1 MRIRQIA
8 LALAC
13 AAAPLAFAAAP
24 APAKADTPSVAVTAI
39 VEHPALDAVRDGV
52 RDVLKEQGYVPG
64 ESLEFSYDTAQGN
77 PAIASQ
83 IARRYAG
90 QDHDVIVAISTPSA
104 QAVVSA
110 TNRVPVIFSAVT
122 DPKAARLVE
131 DIDDPQG
138 RVTGVSDL
146 SPVQQQLELIREA
159 MPEAETVGVIY
170 NSGEANS
177 VKIVE
182 LLKTH
187 GPELGFEIVES
198 VAPKSAAVLS
208 AARNLVG
215 KADAVY
221 IPTDNTIVSALE
233 SAVKVGMENDL
244 PIFAA
249 DTASVPRG
257 AVAALG
263 FDYYDLGRQTGRMVV
278 RVLEGTA
285 PSEMPVE
292 YVDTT
297 QLAVNP
303 GSAKR
308 MGLTFPQAVLDRADE
323 VVED

>member
-1 MRIRQIA
+1 MWIRRLA

-13 AAAPLAFAAAP
+13 AAAPLAFVAAP
-24 APAKADTPSVAVTAI
+24 APAEADTPSVAVTAI

-52 RDVLKEQGYVPG
+52 RDVLKEQGYTPG
-64 ESLEFSYDTAQGN
+64 ESLEFTYDTAQGN

-104 QAVVSA
+104 QAVVAA
-110 TNRVPVIFSAVT
+110 TSRVPVVFSAVT
-122 DPKAARLVE
+122 DPKAARLV
-131 DIDDPQG
+131 DDLDNPTG

-146 SPVQQQLELIREA
+146 SPVKQQLKLIRQA
-159 MPEAETVGVIY
+159 MPEARTVGVIY
-170 NSGEANS
+170 NPGEANS

-182 LLKTH
+182 LLHEHAPTFD
-187 GPELGFEIVES
+187 FEIVES
-198 VAPKSAAVLS
+198 VAPKSSAVLS

-215 KADAVY
+215 KADAIYV
-221 IPTDNTIVSALE
+221 PTDNTIVSAIE
-233 SAVKVGMENDL
+233 SAIKVGMDNDL
-244 PIFAA
+244 PVFAA

-278 RVLEGTA
+278 RVLQGTA
-285 PSEMPVE
+285 PSDMPVE

-297 QLAVNP
+297 RLSVNP
-303 GSAKR
+303 ASAER
-308 MGLTFPQAVLDRADE
+308 MGLSFPQSVLDRADQ
-323 VVED
+323 VVQD